1 MPSPL
6 FALSV
11 PIFSQ
16 LVELVATFLRFLRDH
31 TGGNLGVAIILFT
44 LLIKSLLAPLTFKS
58 IRSSK
63 AMQDIAP
70 KMKELQKKHKD
81 DKQAFAAAQMELY
94 QEYGINPLAGC
105 LPVLIQLPVFLIVY
119 NAVREV
125 ATHDTIGV
133 TFLWVT
139 DLTQIIGS
147 TPAGQPAFHLGPFG
161 GQVDPFRI
169 LVFLAFIFQVIQ
181 TRMSQPNAAKRAQQ
195 DQQTRTQ
202 SLLITVST
210 SLVLF
215 FGWNFIAAMV
225 LYWAIQAVYSAV
237 QQYFITGWGA
247 LSDIFPFLPV
257 KVEKPRPVL
266 ERRAPGKQNA
276 FQKFMAMGLA
286 QERERRTV
294 TETEETTET
303 VAEDEVR
310 RQQQLRADG
319 RPKPGSNLSISGRSA
334 TPPQKKPPIV
344 VDPIPGNG
352 NGNRPAARS
361 KGAPQKVS
369 TARAIGVAEITDN
382 GEGTTRLKRVNGTN
396 SGTNEAN
403 GTRTA
408 KNVNGAAGS
417 TSVIPPAPRKTNGGK
432 INRPT
437 AGSESASGGGE

>member
-58 IRSSK
+58 IKSSK

-70 KMKELQKKHKD
+70 ALKALQKKHGD

-125 ATHDTIGV
+125 ATHDTVGV
-133 TFLWVT
+133 QFLWVT
-139 DLTQIIGS
+139 DLTKTIGS
-147 TPAGQPAFHLGPFG
+147 TPAGQAAFHLGPFG

-266 ERRAPGKQNA
+266 ERREPGKQNA
-276 FQKFMAMGLA
+276 FSKFMAMGLA

-294 TETEETTET
+294 TEETPET

-319 RPKPGSNLSISGRSA
+319 RPKPGSNLSISGRAA

-344 VDPIPGNG
+344 VDPLPGEA

-369 TARAIGVAEITDN
+369 TARAIGMAETTDT
-382 GEGTTRLKRVNGTN
+382 GEGTTRLKRVNGAN
-396 SGTNEAN
+396 GAN
-403 GTRTA
+403 GTNGARAA
-408 KNVNGAAGS
+408 KNTNGATGS
-417 TSVIPPAPRKTNGGK
+417 NGAIPPAPRKTNGGK
-432 INRPT
+432 VNRPA
-437 AGSESASGGGE
+437 AGSESAGGGGE